1 MGVFM
6 ISFENEGRDY
16 LEDRMNI
23 IFDHYTSSRI
33 DPLFKTITF
42 DKVVHYL
49 ELIGTRKTVG
59 RIVAVR

>member
-1 MGVFM
+1 
-6 ISFENEGRDY
+6 
-16 LEDRMNI
+16 MNT